1 MVRPPCTSDQ
11 QWGGSTQS
19 QADPVANTRKR
30 SRGRAGRARGA
41 CWPDLD
47 AGWRPRHWSI
57 GARLERILGVHR
69 IGALVPLTPPGWV
82 QAGRHLLA
90 GLELAVD
97 DVNHA

>member
-1 MVRPPCTSDQ
+1 MSVRAISRWYGRPARPISNGAARLGARRTPSP
-11 QWGGSTQS
+11 GRRS
-19 QADPVANTRKR
+19 AHAVAL
-30 SRGRAGRARGA
+30 GRARGA

-47 AGWRPRHWSI
+47 AGWHSRHWSI

-90 GLELAVD
+90 GL
-97 DVNHA
+97 